1 MQAKS
6 GPNLNDIFTVS
17 NTRAEPSAPK
27 EERPLSR
34 TRLSRPYSGDRPSSR
49 TQLTKPNVQ
58 ESEASTSAG
67 ESDNDTPPPSYTSLT
82 NVCNLYDIQNERTV
96 QTKCNTSVNDTNKVI
111 EIISPSVCI
120 FTFYSDLCELNVQVA
135 FKLMF
140 HFKWHLSIADIQ
152 CTCISSSMYQLHT
165 YLRVNRWL

>member
-1 MQAKS
+1 MKAKS

-17 NTRAEPSAPK
+17 HTRSEPSAPP

-49 TQLTKPNVQ
+49 TQLTKPSVQ

-82 NVCNLYDIQNERTV
+82 KVCNLYNIYIMNAQYRPN
-96 QTKCNTSVNDTNKVI
+96 
-111 EIISPSVCI
+111 
-120 FTFYSDLCELNVQVA
+120 A
-135 FKLMF
+135 KL
-140 HFKWHLSIADIQ
+140 H
-152 CTCISSSMYQLHT
+152 
-165 YLRVNRWL
+165 